1 MINTTL
7 PETVVLLKPQYF
19 WSKKSSPYFFFYK
32 PRRRVVK
39 ILTQQ
44 QECGLEDDIHGGNCE
59 DMKYSHYN
67 HFSIYDNHQKRQA
80 SECKSN

>member
-1 MINTTL
+1 
-7 PETVVLLKPQYF
+7 
-19 WSKKSSPYFFFYK
+19 
-32 PRRRVVK
+32 VK